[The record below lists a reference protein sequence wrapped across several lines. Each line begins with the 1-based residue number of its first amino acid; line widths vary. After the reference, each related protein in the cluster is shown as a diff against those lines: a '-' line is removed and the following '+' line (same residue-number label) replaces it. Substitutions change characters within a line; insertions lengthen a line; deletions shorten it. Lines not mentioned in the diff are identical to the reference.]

1 MNIPRISVVLPTHN
15 RADYLALAVASAL
28 AQTESDIELIV
39 VDDASTDNTPEL
51 LAHLAVADKRIHVI
65 RNNVSV
71 GGAGARNAGIQAS
84 RGEWVAFLD
93 DDDEWLPQKLER
105 QRALL
110 DMTPA
115 AVACSCDYI
124 QISPSGSTKLMQL
137 PQNIS
142 FDEILS
148 ENRLGGASMCFCSR
162 ALIMSIGGFDV
173 QFRSGQDWDLWVR
186 LREQGAVAVCNE
198 PLVRYLSHE
207 GVRISNNMNAQY
219 AGNRRFFFKHRKKMN
234 LEVRRQLLAYCSFIK
249 SRQTTR
255 SFSSRLLYLKIA
267 FISSGW
273 RHRLEYLRSSLP
285 RLLFD
290 AVRGLRNALTNR
302 NFQNKQ

>member
-15 RADYLALAVASAL
+15 RAEYLALAVASAL

-39 VDDASTDNTPEL
+39 VDDASTDSTPEL
-51 LAHLAVADKRIHVI
+51 LADLAVADKRIHVI

-124 QISPSGSTKLMQL
+124 QISPSGSTKLVQL
-137 PQNIS
+137 PKNIS
-142 FDEILS
+142 FDEILR

-162 ALIMSIGGFDV
+162 ALIMSIDGFDV

-186 LREQGAVAVCNE
+186 IREQGAVAVCNE

-234 LEVRRQLLAYCSFIK
+234 LEVRRHLLAYCSFIK
-249 SRQTTR
+249 SRQTSR
-255 SFSSRLLYLKIA
+255 SFSNRLLHLKMA

-273 RHRLEYLRSSLP
+273 RHKLEYVRSSLP
-285 RLLFD
+285 RLLLD
-290 AVRGLRNALTNR
+290 AVRGLRNAVTNR